1 MAIKVIIEFRAKSGR
16 RDELHSTLEALVED
30 QGSGLDGYLGSN
42 RYAVVDDADLLV
54 EIAEW
59 TTVEA
64 RVKHLE
70 EARATGAFATVF
82 ELLTGP
88 PRATVLR
95 DLPSTAAKSSATRVV
110 TGQAC
115 AHA

>member
-1 MAIKVIIEFRAKSGR
+1 MSIKVIIEFRAKSGR
-16 RDELHSTLEALVED
+16 RDALHSTLEALVED
-30 QGSGLDGYLGSN
+30 QGRGLEGYLGSI
-42 RYAVVDDADLLV
+42 RYAVVDDPDLLV

-70 EARATGAFATVF
+70 VAKASGAFATVF
-82 ELLTGP
+82 ELLAGP

-95 DLPSTAAKSSATRVV
+95 DLPSSISR
-110 TGQAC
+110 
-115 AHA
+115 